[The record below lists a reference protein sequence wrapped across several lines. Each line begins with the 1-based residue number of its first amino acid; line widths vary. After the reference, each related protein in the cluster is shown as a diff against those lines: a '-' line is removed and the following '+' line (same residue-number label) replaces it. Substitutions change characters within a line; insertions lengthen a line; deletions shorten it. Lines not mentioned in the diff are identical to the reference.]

1 MSQIVGE
8 NSAHHSKYLIAA
20 LIALGVAGAGGGWL
34 YHRHV
39 QQRAIALW
47 GGEAAE
53 LIVAAPKV
61 ELLRLEP
68 DDTVERSKGG
78 TVAWRGRHWRI
89 AARTDAAQAP
99 GMPHLRHRLVHDT
112 SFDWSIAPD
121 ARVADWQYALRF
133 SSDDRQATVLFDLE
147 QRCTALAETGAMA
160 SIAPIGRGLAE
171 MFDSM
176 SAPASPTQRR
186 TRSPNESAPRR

>member
-8 NSAHHSKYLIAA
+8 NSARPSKYLIAT

-34 YHRHV
+34 YHRQV
-39 QQRAIALW
+39 QRRAIALW

-61 ELLRLEP
+61 ELLKLEAEG
-68 DDTVERSKGG
+68 TAERSEGG

-89 AARTDAAQAP
+89 VARADAVQLP

-133 SSDDRQATVLFDLE
+133 SSGDRKATVLCDLE

-176 SAPASPTQRR
+176 SAPASPTPRR
-186 TRSPNESAPRR
+186 TKAPNASAPRR